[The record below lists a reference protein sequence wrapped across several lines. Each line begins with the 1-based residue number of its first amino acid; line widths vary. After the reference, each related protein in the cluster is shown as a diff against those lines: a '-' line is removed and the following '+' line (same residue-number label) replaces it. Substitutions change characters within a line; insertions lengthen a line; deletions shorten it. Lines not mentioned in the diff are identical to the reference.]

1 MIVIRKPS
9 ASTLGY
15 TIGLDGLF
23 PSKSFKEQNP
33 PSAVNLGVGFYF
45 LLLLELMYVKR
56 ARINVPNRNIIV
68 NASLTSMASPPFEGK
83 PCPPKIQLY
92 FLILPHITTR

>member
-33 PSAVNLGVGFYF
+33 PSAV
-45 LLLLELMYVKR
+45 ELTPVCETGIKNTLQVKQPVVD
-56 ARINVPNRNIIV
+56 NQSVTGCLV
-68 NASLTSMASPPFEGK
+68 LFECELSYSK
-83 PCPPKIQLY
+83 
-92 FLILPHITTR
+92 